1 MPSASFV
8 FAHLADAHVGAWS
21 RDPAVRQ
28 ALRESVL
35 AALRVVEERDC
46 AFLLI
51 SGDLFHTPVPEP
63 SEVAPVAAALR
74 RLIAQG
80 RRVYVIYG
88 SHDYVAHRTSWLDV
102 LAETGIFLKSAPEP
116 VRSEG
121 DRFSLRFHVD
131 APTGAVIAGLSGRA
145 HGLDAGLFRS
155 VDSEAFRAAP
165 GFHIFQFHAAVREY
179 LPAHLREHIHGIS
192 RDDLPGGCDY
202 YAGGHIHFTYTG
214 TGPDGGLLVNPG
226 AVFGT
231 STTDVENGALG
242 KTRQGLVVVRVTDG
256 VPVPEFVDTVPRDQ
270 LRVFGVDIDG
280 KTPEEA
286 REVVRDRI
294 AKESRP
300 GALLFPRL
308 QGTLAEGSSR
318 TLGLPEATRD
328 ADGTGA
334 AGVHWDLDG
343 VQHAEDR
350 NPNLDR
356 TENEIEEEVLGK
368 LAESAPAGTLP
379 PDGPEGRQ
387 RLRELVG
394 ELGQPRGDGEARQ
407 DYLAARLEGALRLLQ
422 VRARS
427 GRFGPGGEGAP

>member
-1 MPSASFV
+1 MPSRSFV

-28 ALRESVL
+28 ALRESLL
-35 AALRVVEERDC
+35 AAFRVVEERDC

-63 SEVAPVAAALR
+63 GEVAPVASALR
-74 RLIAQG
+74 RLVAQG

-121 DRFSLRFHVD
+121 DRFSLSFHVD
-131 APTGAVIAGLSGRA
+131 EPTGAVIAGLSGRA
-145 HGLDAGLFRS
+145 HGLDSGLFRS

-179 LPAHLREHIHGIS
+179 LPKHLREHIHGIS

-214 TGPDGGLLVNPG
+214 TGPDGGLLINPG

-231 STTDVENGALG
+231 STTDVENASLG
-242 KTRQGLVVVRVTDG
+242 KTHQGLVIVRVTDG
-256 VPVPEFVDTVPRDQ
+256 VPEPEFVDTAPRGQ
-270 LRVFGVDIDG
+270 IRVFGVDVDG

-286 REVVRDRI
+286 RIVVRDRLSE
-294 AKESRP
+294 ESRP
-300 GALLFPRL
+300 GAILFPRL
-308 QGTLAEGSSR
+308 RGTLAEGTSR

-328 ADGTGA
+328 AGGTGA
-334 AGVHWDLDG
+334 SGVHWDLDG

-350 NPNLDR
+350 NPALGR
-356 TENEIEEEVLGK
+356 TESEIEEEVFRRLSEAAPSEFPE
-368 LAESAPAGTLP
+368 LA
-379 PDGPEGRQ
+379 GPEGLH
-387 RLRELVG
+387 RLHELVG
-394 ELGQPRGDGEARQ
+394 ELGQPRGEGEARQ
-407 DYLAARLEGALRLLQ
+407 DYLAARLEGALRLLK

-427 GRFGPGGEGAP
+427 GRFSPGGMETP

>member
-1 MPSASFV
+1 MPSGTFV

-28 ALRESVL
+28 ALRESLL
-35 AALRVVEERDC
+35 AAFRVVEERDC

-63 SEVAPVAAALR
+63 GEVAPVASALR
-74 RLIAQG
+74 RLVSQG

-121 DRFSLRFHVD
+121 DRFSLQFHVD
-131 APTGAVIAGLSGRA
+131 EPTGAVIAGLSGRA

-155 VDSEAFRAAP
+155 VDSEAFRAHP

-179 LPAHLREHIHGIS
+179 LPTHLREHIQGIS
-192 RDDLPGGCDY
+192 REDLPGGCDY

-214 TGPDGGLLVNPG
+214 RGPDGGLLINPG

-231 STTDVENGALG
+231 STTDVENGSLG
-242 KTRQGLVVVRVTDG
+242 RTHQGLVVVRVTDG
-256 VPVPEFVDTVPRDQ
+256 VPEAEFVDTAPRGQ
-270 LRVFGVDIDG
+270 VRVFAVDVDG

-286 REVVRDRI
+286 RILVRARLTE
-294 AKESRP
+294 ESRT

-308 QGTLAEGSSR
+308 HGTLAEGTSR

-328 ADGTGA
+328 AGGTGA
-334 AGVHWDLDG
+334 SGVHWDLDG

-350 NPNLDR
+350 NLALDR
-356 TENEIEEEVLGK
+356 PESEIEEEVFQRLSG
-368 LAESAPAGTLP
+368 AAPAEFPELAG
-379 PDGPEGRQ
+379 PDGVG

-407 DYLAARLEGALRLLQ
+407 DYISARVDGALRLLK

-427 GRFGPGGEGAP
+427 GRFGPGGGDAP